1 MIGAGRLKQALL
13 DSEDS
18 LKMNTSFVERL
29 NLTIRQGSAYL
40 GRRALC
46 SMKGHVKNKLQPR
59 RLAKDSFMDS
69 LPLLRRE
76 LPLSQVAP
84 SFSLSALRTAAVVP
98 WGVSVTSASDSCRW
112 WSYLELCR
120 CFGSLG

>member
-1 MIGAGRLKQALL
+1 
-13 DSEDS
+13 
-18 LKMNTSFVERL
+18 
-29 NLTIRQGSAYL
+29 
-40 GRRALC
+40 
-46 SMKGHVKNKLQPR
+46 
-59 RLAKDSFMDS
+59 MDS

-84 SFSLSALRTAAVVP
+84 SFSLSALRAAAVVP